1 MHSEDVAEWIKLA
14 DDDFDSALILNQ
26 ASRKHCEIICYHC
39 AQSAEKYLKGYLEY
53 IDIVPEKTHNLTY
66 LNRICS
72 DKDDRFDNIKTEC
85 DFLNRFA
92 NDIRYP
98 HRYETTEND
107 VDFSINAVKK
117 IRNFELISDLKTF
130 VKK

>member
-53 IDIVPEKTHNLTY
+53 INIVPEKTHNLTY

-117 IRNFELISDLKTF
+117 MRNFELISDLKTF